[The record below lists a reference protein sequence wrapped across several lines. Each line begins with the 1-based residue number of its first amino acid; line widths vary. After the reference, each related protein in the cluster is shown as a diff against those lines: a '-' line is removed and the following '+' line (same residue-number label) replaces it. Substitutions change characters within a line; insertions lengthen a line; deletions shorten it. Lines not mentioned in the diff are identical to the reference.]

1 MKLLLTATNRPD
13 APKKGLP
20 RYGKHVRYDADSKR
34 WTSEAWGSKGGK
46 VTFHPVDVGQGV
58 C

>member
-1 MKLLLTATNRPD
+1 MKLLMTATNRPE
-13 APKKGLP
+13 APKGGLP
-20 RYGKHVRYDADSKR
+20 THGKTVRFDQESKR

-46 VTFHPVDVGQGV
+46 ITMHPVDVGQGV